1 MCKCIW
7 AFLSFIYQIPPI
19 QFSLHFGEKTFW
31 WARRENI
38 WALLIFS
45 LPSLQP
51 NTHQK
56 SFPSRFLSKIF
67 HPPYFISKQTHC
79 RYSGHA
85 FWPLALCNFPLSH
98 IKEFFLPPLP
108 YKREPKRAKYHQFS
122 QKISIHP
129 IPSPNKHTVSTLDML
144 FGLWPY
150 ATFLCPTSN
159 NSSCLLCLISVSRKE
174 RSTINYY
181 LFSLLCY
188 CWS

>member
-31 WARRENI
+31 WAQRENT

-98 IKEFFLPPLP
+98 IKEFFSHFLLHKLWSKGVVYHQLFYCGFSGHAFWPLALCNFPLSHIEESFPHFLP
-108 YKREPKRAKYHQFS
+108 YKLWSEGVVYHQ
-122 QKISIHP
+122 
-129 IPSPNKHTVSTLDML
+129 
-144 FGLWPY
+144 
-150 ATFLCPTSN
+150 
-159 NSSCLLCLISVSRKE
+159 LLS
-174 RSTINYY
+174 
-181 LFSLLCY
+181 
-188 CWS
+188 